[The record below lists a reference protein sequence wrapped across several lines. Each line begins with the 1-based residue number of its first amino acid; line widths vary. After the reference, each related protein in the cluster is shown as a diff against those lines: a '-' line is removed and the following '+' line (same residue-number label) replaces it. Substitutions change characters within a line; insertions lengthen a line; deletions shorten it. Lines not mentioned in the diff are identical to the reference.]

1 MLDAESFSAG
11 RKDAAMSDSQTKD
24 AIKGVFSTQ
33 TKGVVGF
40 GSTKRK
46 VKQHIYVF
54 VEEEPDGSLCVR
66 ELNKHY
72 VPVGQA
78 RWISKDVLLKD
89 FLPEPDVYLN
99 KVIPAMRQV
108 EESVEKADDHRA
120 NGELISAEFEYK
132 NALRLDEEHI
142 RGTFGLGLTYLARGE
157 TDNADIVF
165 RRVVGLDGA
174 FAEEHKHLF
183 NEFGI
188 RLRKNAM
195 YAQALKFYNRAAKLA
210 TREDEHL
217 LYNIARTYFEKGQAK
232 QAKRLLE
239 KALAANPDFEE
250 ARDFIDVLERGGVP
264 DRAADSGGLAP
275 DPEDIEDPELDG
287 RAP

>member
-1 MLDAESFSAG
+1 MLDAQPPHPDEN
-11 RKDAAMSDSQTKD
+11 AAATPSRPAPD

-33 TKGVVGF
+33 TKGIIGF

-46 VKQHIYVF
+46 VKQHIYAF
-54 VEEEPDGSLCVR
+54 VEEEADGSLCVR
-66 ELNKHY
+66 ELNKHF
-72 VPVGQA
+72 VPVGKS
-78 RWISKDVLLKD
+78 RWITKDVLLKD

-99 KVIPAMRQV
+99 KVLPAMRQV

-165 RRVVGLDGA
+165 RRVVTLDGA
-174 FAEEHKHLF
+174 FDEEHKHLF

-188 RLRKNAM
+188 RLRKNGM
-195 YAQALKFYNRAAKLA
+195 HAQALKFYNRAAKLLK
-210 TREDEHL
+210 REDEHL
-217 LYNIARTYFEKGQAK
+217 LYNIARTFFEKGQGR

-239 KALAANPDFEE
+239 KALANNPAFEQ
-250 ARDFIDVLERGGVP
+250 ARDFLAVLERGGP
-264 DRAADSGGLAP
+264 MPGERDTDSGSMDLDLEEP
-275 DPEDIEDPELDG
+275 DMSG

>member
-1 MLDAESFSAG
+1 MLDAQPPLPGEN
-11 RKDAAMSDSQTKD
+11 AAATPSRPAPD

-33 TKGVVGF
+33 TKGIIGF

-46 VKQHIYVF
+46 VKQHIYAF
-54 VEEEPDGSLCVR
+54 VEEEADGSLCVR
-66 ELNKHY
+66 ELNKHF
-72 VPVGQA
+72 VPVGKS
-78 RWISKDVLLKD
+78 RWITKDVLLKD

-99 KVIPAMRQV
+99 KVLPAMRQV

-165 RRVVGLDGA
+165 RRVVTLDGA
-174 FAEEHKHLF
+174 FDEEHKHLF

-188 RLRKNAM
+188 RLRKNGM
-195 YAQALKFYNRAAKLA
+195 HAQALKFYNRAAKLLK
-210 TREDEHL
+210 REDEHL
-217 LYNIARTYFEKGQAK
+217 LYNIARTFFEKGQGR

-239 KALAANPDFEE
+239 KALANNPAFEQ
-250 ARDFIDVLERGGVP
+250 AREFLAVLERGGP
-264 DRAADSGGLAP
+264 MPGERDTDSGSMDLDLEEP
-275 DPEDIEDPELDG
+275 DMSG

>member
-1 MLDAESFSAG
+1 MLDAQSPP
-11 RKDAAMSDSQTKD
+11 SDENVVATSSRPVSD

-33 TKGVVGF
+33 TKGVIGF

-46 VKQHIYVF
+46 VKQHIYAF
-54 VEEEPDGSLCVR
+54 VEEEADGSLCVR
-66 ELNKHY
+66 ELNKHF
-72 VPVGQA
+72 VPVGKS
-78 RWISKDVLLKD
+78 RWITKDVLLKD

-99 KVIPAMRQV
+99 KVLPAMRQV
-108 EESVEKADDHRA
+108 AESVEKADDHRA

-174 FAEEHKHLF
+174 FDEEHKHLF

-188 RLRKNAM
+188 RLRKNGM
-195 YAQALKFYNRAAKLA
+195 HAQALKFYTRAAKLVK
-210 TREDEHL
+210 REDEHL
-217 LYNIARTYFEKGQAK
+217 LYNIARTFYEKGQGK

-239 KALAANPDFEE
+239 KALVSHPDFAP
-250 ARDFIDVLERGGVP
+250 ARDFLSVLERGGPVP
-264 DRAADSGGLAP
+264 GDEGVDSGSMDLDLEDPEMSGLAP
-275 DPEDIEDPELDG
+275 
-287 RAP
+287 

>member
-1 MLDAESFSAG
+1 MFDAQPPRSGENV
-11 RKDAAMSDSQTKD
+11 AAPPSRPAAD

-33 TKGVVGF
+33 TKGIIGF

-46 VKQHIYVF
+46 VKQHIYTF
-54 VEEEPDGSLCVR
+54 VEEEADGSLCVR
-66 ELNKHY
+66 ELNKHF
-72 VPVGQA
+72 VPVGKS
-78 RWISKDVLLKD
+78 RWITKDVLLKD

-99 KVIPAMRQV
+99 KVLPAMRQI
-108 EESVEKADDHRA
+108 EESVGKADDHRA

-165 RRVVGLDGA
+165 RRVVALDGA
-174 FAEEHKHLF
+174 FDEEHKHLF

-188 RLRKNAM
+188 RLRKNGM
-195 YAQALKFYNRAAKLA
+195 YAQALKFYNRAAKLLK
-210 TREDEHL
+210 REDEHL
-217 LYNIARTYFEKGQAK
+217 LYNIARTFFEKGQGR

-239 KALAANPDFEE
+239 KALANNPAFEQ
-250 ARDFIDVLERGGVP
+250 ARDFLSVLERGGPVP
-264 DRAADSGGLAP
+264 DEGETDSGSMDLDLEEP
-275 DPEDIEDPELDG
+275 DMSG